1 MIGVAVSGWIGPA
14 LALGASLAQIHAAAA
29 ETDIT
34 GGDQWQQIDKTMSE
48 LVGEGYEL
56 VSVVAQSSQ
65 TRTYFLRKPG
75 KVAKCTEA
83 TALAL
88 ENPLSPPVPNTL
100 TKGQS
105 YSVINSGE
113 PPKTRVDTQC
123 AELVRPQR

>member
-1 MIGVAVSGWIGPA
+1 MRGWIGSA
-14 LALGASLAQIHAAAA
+14 LTLGASLALVDPAAA
-29 ETDIT
+29 ETDT
-34 GGDQWQQIDKTMSE
+34 TVGDQWRQIDKTMSE
-48 LVGEGYEL
+48 LVEEGYEL

-83 TALAL
+83 TAL
-88 ENPLSPPVPNTL
+88 ESPPPPPVPDTL

-105 YSVINSGE
+105 YGAMNSGE

-123 AELVRPQR
+123 AELVRPRQ